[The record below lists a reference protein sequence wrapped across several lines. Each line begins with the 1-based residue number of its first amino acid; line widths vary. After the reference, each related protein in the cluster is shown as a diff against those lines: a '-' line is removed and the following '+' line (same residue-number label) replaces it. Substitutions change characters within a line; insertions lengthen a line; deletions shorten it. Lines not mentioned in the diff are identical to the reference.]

1 MDKIKTSILII
12 ITVITG
18 FAQKNYT
25 SIYSRFGIGELSPRG
40 NSVNYSLGFAG
51 IAYRNKVYL
60 NSLNPASY
68 TALDSMTF
76 ILDFGFNGKYTYLQ
90 TETVNENHYAAN
102 ISYITIGFPI
112 THWYFTTIGMK
123 PFSSSGYSITNN
135 TNVTDGNGNIITES
149 TQNYTGEGDITQLY
163 IGQAVKLTKKLSLG
177 AHISYLYGK
186 LNNITTLT
194 LPAEFGGKNLNEQ
207 NKTYVN
213 DFYFDFGTQYTHSF
227 NQQTHLTIG
236 VTYGLKK
243 KISSQTYTTVTSFY
257 GSSGRIDT
265 LENTLTD
272 RNKLIFPMYFGA
284 GVSLILQNH
293 YRFLFDYQF
302 TDWKNSELFEKQ
314 DVDNSFKTNFGIEIM
329 PNKNSLHY
337 GNKISYR
344 IGGYYK
350 KSLIIVNNKN
360 LKNFGITFGFGLPV
374 RNLGTTFNFAFV
386 LGQMG
391 TTENGLIKE
400 NFVGFNISLSFL
412 DKWFYKRKF
421 D

>member
-1 MDKIKTSILII
+1 MNKIILTII
-12 ITVITG
+12 SALLVLSS
-18 FAQKNYT
+18 FAQKNYK
-25 SIYSRFGIGELSPRG
+25 SIYSRFGIGEIAPRG

-51 IAYRNKVYL
+51 IAYRNKLYL

-68 TALDSMTF
+68 TSLDSMTF
-76 ILDFGFNGKYTYLQ
+76 ILDFGLNGKFTYLQ
-90 TETVNENHYAAN
+90 TETSSENHYAAN

-112 THWYFTTIGMK
+112 TRWYFTTLGMK

-135 TNVTDGNGNIITES
+135 TEITDENGNVIGES
-149 TQNYTGEGDITQLY
+149 SQNYTGEGDITQLY
-163 IGQAVKLTKKLSLG
+163 IGQAFKITPALSIG

-194 LPAEFGGKNLNEQ
+194 FPAEYGAKNLNEQ

-213 DFYFDFGTQYTHSF
+213 DFYFDFGAQYSIRLSE
-227 NQQTHLTIG
+227 QTHLELG
-236 VTYGLKK
+236 ATYALRK
-243 KISSQTYTTVTSFY
+243 KIASQTYSTVTSFY
-257 GSSGRIDT
+257 GSSGSLDT
-265 LENTLTD
+265 LDNRLTGRD
-272 RNKLIFPMYFGA
+272 GLTMPMQLGFGM
-284 GVSLILQNH
+284 SLTLQNR
-293 YRFLFDYQF
+293 YRFLLDYQF
-302 TDWKNSELFEKQ
+302 TDWKNAKLFESQ
-314 DVDNSFKTNFGIEIM
+314 EIDNSFKTNLGIEIL
-329 PNKNSLHY
+329 PDRNSLHY
-337 GNKISYR
+337 INKISYR

-350 KSLIIVNNKN
+350 KSLIIVNDKN
-360 LKNFGITFGFGLPV
+360 LNNFGITFGFGLPV